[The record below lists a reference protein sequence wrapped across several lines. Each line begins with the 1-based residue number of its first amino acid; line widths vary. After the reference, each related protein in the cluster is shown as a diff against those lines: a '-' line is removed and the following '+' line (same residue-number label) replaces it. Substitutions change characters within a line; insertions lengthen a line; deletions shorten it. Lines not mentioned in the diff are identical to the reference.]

1 MLLKILLENGFD
13 ESQAENFIKYYIKR
27 GRKSLS
33 ESCQCRVNGDRCMF
47 CFIGSLKGPY
57 SHQYYLN
64 KNNGL
69 LTESTQTEVQAII
82 DKWAAV
88 ALDEKIMRE

>member
-1 MLLKILLENGFD
+1 
-13 ESQAENFIKYYIKR
+13 
-27 GRKSLS
+27 
-33 ESCQCRVNGDRCMF
+33 MF

-69 LTESTQTEVQAII
+69 LTESIQTEVQEII

>member
-1 MLLKILLENGFD
+1 MLMKILLENGFN

-64 KNNGL
+64 KNNSL

-82 DKWAAV
+82 EKWAAV